1 MEQRMIDLQIHLDKQ
16 KEFFQT
22 GTTKDIS
29 FRIEQLK
36 KLKQLLIDNEQ
47 LLIDKVHKDFQKSAF
62 ETYATEI
69 GLVITDIN
77 FTLKNIDSWT
87 KQQSVSTPIVNFP
100 SKNFIITEPYGSAL
114 IIAPWNYPILLS
126 LQPLVGA
133 IAAGNTAVLKPSE
146 LTPHTSSVIERLIS
160 ESFDP
165 EFLKVILGGVE
176 ESSALVKMDFDY
188 IFFTGSTRVGKII
201 MRDAA
206 ERLTPLT
213 LELGGKSPCIVD
225 ETANLE
231 ISAKRIAWGKFVNAG
246 QTCVA
251 PDYLLVEKSV
261 KKEFIAHL
269 KTAINQLYGDNPKES
284 PDYPRIINDA
294 HFDRL
299 ASLLS
304 DGETVVG
311 GECDKDTKYIAPTIL
326 NNISLEDKIMQDEIF
341 GPILPVLDYTSV
353 EDCISI
359 INARPRPLALYIFT
373 SNQKLEDR
381 ILNSVSFGGGA
392 VNDTIAQLGN
402 HHLSFGGVGASGFG
416 SYHGKSSFDC
426 FSHQKSVMKKPF
438 WPDVPIRYAPYDDL
452 KLGLVKKVLK

>member
-1 MEQRMIDLQIHLDKQ
+1 MKELQAYLDKQ
-16 KEFFQT
+16 KKFFQT
-22 GTTKDIS
+22 GKTKEIAY
-29 FRIEQLK
+29 RIAQLK

-47 LLIDKVHKDFQKSAF
+47 LLIEEVHKDFQKSAF
-62 ETYATEI
+62 ETYVTEI

-77 FTLKNIDSWT
+77 FTLKNIESWT

-126 LQPLVGA
+126 LQPIVGA
-133 IAAGNTAVLKPSE
+133 IAAGNTVILKPSE
-146 LTPHTSSVIERLIS
+146 LTPNTSSALEKLLS
-160 ESFDP
+160 ETFEP
-165 EFLKVILGGVE
+165 EFLKVLLGGVE
-176 ESSALVKMDFDY
+176 ESSVLVKMDFDY

-201 MRDAA
+201 MREAA

-225 ETANLE
+225 KTANLE

-251 PDYLLVEKSV
+251 PDYLLVEESI
-261 KKEFIAHL
+261 EDELLIHL
-269 KTAINQLYGDNPKES
+269 KNSIHQLYGNEPKES
-284 PDYPRIINDA
+284 PDFPRIINDA

-299 ASLLS
+299 AALMS
-304 DGETVVG
+304 DGETVIG
-311 GECDKDTKYIAPTIL
+311 GESDKEERYIAPTIL

-341 GPILPVLDYTSV
+341 GPILPILTYTSV
-353 EDCISI
+353 EECIKI
-359 INARPRPLALYIFT
+359 INARPRPLALYVFT
-373 SNQKLEDR
+373 SDQRLEDR
-381 ILNSVSFGGGA
+381 ILNTVSFGGGA

-416 SYHGKSSFDC
+416 SYHGKSSFDA

>member
-1 MEQRMIDLQIHLDKQ
+1 MTDLQIHLDKQ
-16 KEFFQT
+16 KKFFQT
-22 GTTKDIS
+22 GATKDIS

-36 KLKQLLIDNEQ
+36 KLKEILIENEQ
-47 LLIDKVHKDFQKSAF
+47 LLIDEVHKDFQKSAF
-62 ETYATEI
+62 ETYVTEI

-77 FTLKNIDSWT
+77 FALKNIESWI
-87 KQQSVSTPIVNFP
+87 KQRSVSTPIVNFP

-126 LQPLVGA
+126 MQPLVGA
-133 IAAGNTAVLKPSE
+133 IAAGNTTILKPSE
-146 LTPHTSSVIERLIS
+146 LTPHTSSAIEQLIS
-160 ESFDP
+160 ETFDP

-176 ESSALVKMDFDY
+176 ESSTLVKMDFDY

-201 MRDAA
+201 MKDAA

-225 ETANLE
+225 KTANLE
-231 ISAKRIAWGKFVNAG
+231 ISAKRIAWGKFLNAG

-261 KKEFIAHL
+261 KKEFLIHL
-269 KTAINQLYGDNPKES
+269 KTAINQLYGDDPKES
-284 PDYPRIINDA
+284 PDYPRIINDT

-304 DGETVVG
+304 DGETVIG
-311 GECDKDTKYIAPTIL
+311 GDSAKETRYIAPTIL
-326 NNISLEDKIMQDEIF
+326 SNISLEDKIMQEEIF

-373 SNQKLEDR
+373 SDQKLEDC
-381 ILNSVSFGGGA
+381 ILNTVSFGGGA

>member
-1 MEQRMIDLQIHLDKQ
+1 MTDLQIHLDKQ
-16 KEFFQT
+16 KKFFQT
-22 GTTKDIS
+22 GATKDIS

-36 KLKQLLIDNEQ
+36 KLKEILIENEQ
-47 LLIDKVHKDFQKSAF
+47 LLIDEVHQDFQKSAF
-62 ETYATEI
+62 ETYVTEI

-77 FTLKNIDSWT
+77 FALKNIESWT
-87 KQQSVSTPIVNFP
+87 KQRSVSTPLVNFP

-126 LQPLVGA
+126 MQPLVGA
-133 IAAGNTAVLKPSE
+133 IAAGNTAILKPSE
-146 LTPHTSSVIERLIS
+146 LTPHTSSAIEQLIS
-160 ESFDP
+160 ETFDP

-176 ESSALVKMDFDY
+176 ESSTLVKMDFDY

-201 MRDAA
+201 MKDAA

-225 ETANLE
+225 KTANLE
-231 ISAKRIAWGKFVNAG
+231 ISAKRIAWGKFLNAG

-261 KKEFIAHL
+261 KKEFLIHL
-269 KTAINQLYGDNPKES
+269 KTAINQLYGDDPKES
-284 PDYPRIINDA
+284 PDYPRIINDT

-304 DGETVVG
+304 DGETVIG
-311 GECDKDTKYIAPTIL
+311 GDSAKETRYIAPTIL
-326 NNISLEDKIMQDEIF
+326 SNISLEDKIMQEEIF

-373 SNQKLEDR
+373 SDQKLEDR
-381 ILNSVSFGGGA
+381 ILNTVSFGGGA

>member
-1 MEQRMIDLQIHLDKQ
+1 MKDLQPYLDNQ
-16 KEFFQT
+16 KAFFQT
-22 GTTKDIS
+22 GVTKDVS

-36 KLKQLLIDNEQ
+36 KLKQILVDNEELLIEE
-47 LLIDKVHKDFQKSAF
+47 VHKDFKKSAF
-62 ETYATEI
+62 ETYVTEI

-77 FTLKNIDSWT
+77 YAIKNVESWA
-87 KQQSVSTPIVNFP
+87 KQRSVSTSLVNFP

-114 IIAPWNYPILLS
+114 IIAPWNYPILLA

-133 IAAGNTAVLKPSE
+133 IAAGNTAILKPSE
-146 LTPHTSSVIERLIS
+146 LTPNTSSTLEKLLS
-160 ESFDP
+160 ESFED
-165 EFLKVILGGVE
+165 EFLKVILGSVE

-225 ETANLE
+225 QTANLE
-231 ISAKRIAWGKFVNAG
+231 VSAKRIAWGKFVNAG

-251 PDYLLVEKSV
+251 PDYLLVEQSV
-261 KKEFIAHL
+261 KTEFLDHL
-269 KTAINQLYGDNPKES
+269 KIAINQLYGDNPKES
-284 PDYPRIINDA
+284 PDFPRIINDA

-299 ASLLS
+299 VALLN
-304 DGETVVG
+304 DGDTVVG
-311 GECDKDTKYIAPTIL
+311 GESEKESRYIGPTIL
-326 NNISLEDKIMQDEIF
+326 NNITLEDSIMQDEIF
-341 GPILPVLDYTSV
+341 GPILPVLEFESV
-353 EDCISI
+353 EECIQI
-359 INARPRPLALYIFT
+359 INERPRPLALYIFT
-373 SNQKLEDR
+373 SDQAMEDR
-381 ILNSVSFGGGA
+381 IMSTVSFGGGA

-426 FSHQKSVMKKPF
+426 FSHKKSVMKKPF
-438 WPDVPIRYAPYDDL
+438 WPDVPIRYAPYDDI

>member
-1 MEQRMIDLQIHLDKQ
+1 MKDLQPYLDKQ
-16 KEFFQT
+16 KAYFQT
-22 GTTKDIS
+22 GTTKNVS

-36 KLKQLLIDNEQ
+36 KLKQILVDNEDLLIDE
-47 LLIDKVHKDFQKSAF
+47 VHKDFQKPPF

-69 GLVITDIN
+69 GLAITDIN
-77 FTLKNIDSWT
+77 YAIKNVESWS
-87 KQQSVSTPIVNFP
+87 KQKSVSTSLVNFP
-100 SKNFIITEPYGSAL
+100 SKNFIITEPYGSVL
-114 IIAPWNYPILLS
+114 IISPWNYPILLA

-133 IAAGNTAVLKPSE
+133 IAAGNTAILKPSE
-146 LTPHTSSVIERLIS
+146 LTPNTSSTLERLLS
-160 ESFDP
+160 QSFDQ
-165 EFLKVILGGVE
+165 EFLKVVLGGVE
-176 ESSALVKMDFDY
+176 ESSTLVKMDFDY

-225 ETANLE
+225 KTANLE
-231 ISAKRIAWGKFVNAG
+231 VSAKRIAWGKFINAG

-251 PDYLLVEKSV
+251 PDYLLVEQSIKT
-261 KKEFIAHL
+261 EFLDHL
-269 KTAINQLYGDNPKES
+269 KTAINELYGDHPKES
-284 PDYPRIINDA
+284 PDFPRIINDA

-299 ASLLS
+299 IALLE
-304 DGETVVG
+304 DGDTAVG
-311 GECDKDTKYIAPTIL
+311 GEHEKSSRYIAPTIL
-326 NNISLEDKIMQDEIF
+326 NNITLEDSIMQDEIF
-341 GPILPVLDYTSV
+341 GPILPVLEFESV
-353 EDCISI
+353 EECIQI

-373 SNQKLEDR
+373 SDQATEDR
-381 ILNSVSFGGGA
+381 IMNTVSFGGGA

-426 FSHQKSVMKKPF
+426 FSHKKSVMKKPF
-438 WPDVPIRYAPYDDL
+438 WPDVPIRYAPYDDI

>member
-1 MEQRMIDLQIHLDKQ
+1 MTDLQIHLDRQ

-22 GTTKDIS
+22 GATKDIA

-36 KLKQLLIDNEQ
+36 KLKEILVENEQ
-47 LLIDKVHKDFQKSAF
+47 LLIDEVHKDFQKSAF
-62 ETYATEI
+62 ETYVTEI

-77 FTLKNIDSWT
+77 FALKNIESWT
-87 KQQSVSTPIVNFP
+87 KQRSVSTPLVNFP

-126 LQPLVGA
+126 MQPLVGA
-133 IAAGNTAVLKPSE
+133 ITAGNTAILKPSE
-146 LTPHTSSVIERLIS
+146 LTPHTSSSIERLIS
-160 ESFDP
+160 ESFEP

-176 ESSALVKMDFDY
+176 ESSTLVKMDFDY

-201 MRDAA
+201 MRNAA

-261 KKEFIAHL
+261 KKEFLTHL
-269 KTAINQLYGDNPKES
+269 KTAINQLYGDDPKES

-304 DGETVVG
+304 DGETVIG
-311 GECDKDTKYIAPTIL
+311 GESDKEKRYIAPTIL

-373 SNQKLEDR
+373 SDQKLEDR
-381 ILNSVSFGGGA
+381 ILNTVSFGGGA

-416 SYHGKSSFDC
+416 SYHGKSSFDS